1 VFAVVET
8 IDSALT
14 CRSRSTRDNTCT

>member
-8 IDSALT
+8 IESALT
-14 CRSRSTRDNTCT
+14 CRSRRTRDNTCT

>member
-14 CRSRSTRDNTCT
+14 SRSRRTRDNTCT